1 MFISTYYIMSKLA
14 FISGITGQDGS
25 YLAELLLEKGY
36 KVYGII
42 RRTSFLYNNSRMK
55 NIESRVTL
63 EYGDLTDGASLS
75 NYFNRIII
83 NNPGFDVF
91 EVYNLAAQS
100 HVQISFEI
108 PEYTSLVDGIGTLKM
123 LEAIRTFS
131 IENMK
136 KTRFYQAGTSE
147 MFGKVLE
154 TPQSETTP
162 FNPQS
167 PYACAKVYSHFLVKN
182 YRDGYKMF
190 ACNGILFN
198 HESPRRGANFV
209 TMKIVN
215 GIKRLLEQEKELD
228 KIAIMKS
235 SGTHESVNGGK
246 NSDIEFNKMEEDLNY
261 VLTLGNIDSQRDWG
275 HAKDYVRGMWMMLQQ
290 NTPDD
295 YVLATG
301 YTCSVRQF
309 IERCFEKFNKT
320 IIWEGKGINEVG
332 KDKQSGRTMIKI
344 SKKYFRP
351 CEVDLLLGCPH
362 KAEQKLGWKREYD
375 LDKLI
380 DDMFENS

>member
-1 MFISTYYIMSKLA
+1 MISTYYIMSKLA

-75 NYFNRIII
+75 NYFTRIIT
-83 NNPGFDVF
+83 NNPDFGVF
-91 EVYNLAAQS
+91 EVYNLGAQS

-108 PEYTSLVDGIGTLKM
+108 PEYTSLVDGIGTLKI
-123 LEAIRTFS
+123 LESIRTFS
-131 IENMK
+131 NENMK

-147 MFGKVLE
+147 MFGRVLE

-182 YRDGYKMF
+182 YREGYNMF

-209 TMKIVN
+209 TMKIIN
-215 GIKRLLEQEKELD
+215 GIKKLLEED
-228 KIAIMKS
+228 
-235 SGTHESVNGGK
+235 
-246 NSDIEFNKMEEDLNY
+246 NKDEDTSNY

-275 HAKDYVRGMWMMLQQ
+275 HAKDYVKGMWLMLQQ
-290 NTPDD
+290 KNPDD

-309 IERCFEKFNKT
+309 IEKCFKKFGKT
-320 IIWEGKGINEVG
+320 IKWEGTGVDEVG
-332 KDKQSGRTMIKI
+332 KDQKSGKTMIRI

-362 KAEQKLGWKREYD
+362 KAEEKLGWKREYD